1 MTLVCGAVR
10 YDRQRLGYQEVAH
23 CPSRRKARGAFF
35 LGCWEPVGDPGDGVA
50 TGFAAGFLHDSNPA
64 EKVVSVDG
72 DRLIC
77 DIVTP
82 DGKDAE
88 SYAVQIPVVEGMP
101 HEELT
106 EPWRR
111 LFARRN
117 SPQ

>member
-23 CPSRRKARGAFF
+23 CPSRRKARGVSF
-35 LGCWEPVGDPGDGVA
+35 GRVEPVGDPRDRMA
-50 TGFAAGFLHDSNPA
+50 TGFAAGLLHDANPA

-88 SYAVQIPVVEGMP
+88 SYVVQTPVVDGIP

-111 LFARRN
+111 LFA
-117 SPQ
+117 

>member
-1 MTLVCGAVR
+1 M
-10 YDRQRLGYQEVAH
+10 
-23 CPSRRKARGAFF
+23 
-35 LGCWEPVGDPGDGVA
+35 A

-82 DGKDAE
+82 DGKDSE
-88 SYAVQIPVVEGMP
+88 SYVVPTPVEGIP

-106 EPWRR
+106 ESWRR
-111 LFARRN
+111 LFALRN
-117 SPQ
+117 APQ